1 MRSRTLQPQA
11 SGDETTVNHQET
23 PRPAPSRWSLSDLG
37 YFIAFSAS
45 WLLFSNFLTLAGY
58 AALRPILGWHTPLP
72 ALRTNAYFAV
82 ISQTV
87 FYGPLFG
94 YIYYL
99 VAVRY
104 GLRFWTA
111 LNWGKLTRRRLLRF
125 FLGGILLAFAA
136 ARAPALLP
144 DKDSF
149 PLRQFFTS
157 PAAAYAVAAFAVL
170 VAPFMEELIFR
181 GVLFNIFERQVG
193 VGFAILSTALLF
205 AGFHVPEYW
214 GAWNHLLLVSVAGG
228 VFSLTR
234 GVTRSLASSVILH
247 LAYNATLMAALFF
260 DTHHFHSFGAMAIF

>member
-1 MRSRTLQPQA
+1 MRSGALQPQT
-11 SGDETTVNHQET
+11 SGDEATVNRPET
-23 PRPAPSRWSLSDLG
+23 ARPAPSPWSLLDLA
-37 YFIAFSAS
+37 YFIAFGAS
-45 WLLFSNFLTLAGY
+45 WLLFSSFLTLISY
-58 AALRPILGWHTPLP
+58 LALKSIVGWHTPLR
-72 ALRTNAYFAV
+72 ALRTDAYFAV

-104 GLRFWTA
+104 GLRFWAA
-111 LNWGKLTRRRLLRF
+111 LNWGKLTPRRLLRF
-125 FLGGILLAFAA
+125 FLGGILLALAA

-144 DKDSF
+144 DKESF

-181 GVLFNIFERQVG
+181 GLLFKIFERQAG
-193 VGFAILSTALLF
+193 VGFAVVATALLF
-205 AGFHVPEYW
+205 ASFHVPEYW
-214 GAWNHLLLVSVAGG
+214 GAWNHLLLVSIAGG

-234 GVTRSLASSVILH
+234 GLTGSLATSVILH
-247 LAYNATLMAALFF
+247 LAYNATLMAALFI
-260 DTHHFHSFGAMAIF
+260 DTHHFHSFGTIAIF